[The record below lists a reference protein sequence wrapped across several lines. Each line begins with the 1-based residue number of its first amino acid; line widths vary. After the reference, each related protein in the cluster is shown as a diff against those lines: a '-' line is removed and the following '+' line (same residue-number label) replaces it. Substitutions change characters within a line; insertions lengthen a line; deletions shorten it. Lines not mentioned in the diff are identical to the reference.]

1 MDSIV
6 EAVFSENVPQKVEVA
21 KVECNYQMLLISY
34 RKIYKDYVA
43 KRRQKRS
50 VM

>member
-6 EAVFSENVPQKVEVA
+6 EAVFSKCVTQKVETA
-21 KVECNYQMLLISY
+21 KVEVNYQVLLKTY
-34 RKIYKDYVA
+34 RKIYKDYVV

-50 VM
+50 VV